1 VRALNKDSK
10 IIATM
15 SDVGDIAEHPLTPAV
30 NKGAEALQKLS
41 TVVNEGRK
49 RPAGVYAF
57 FSHNSHAMTALQDCN
72 RILRRLFS
80 GRALLTQLSFEEQ
93 KVIPRDW
100 PGGTPYPE
108 EISKVINRS
117 QDATEFMKL
126 DFESLYVFGG
136 VLLDQWAFQAIA
148 IGNIECPKR
157 YPFRELVDILDE
169 NQNTVLAP
177 LWTAIKNDAL
187 WLYYQLR
194 FYRNRFIVH
203 ADRPWQR
210 GTTRSIYGNDFNL
223 FIPTPPGWLDDEAL
237 DAEIKSLMHLA
248 PERIRN
254 ARDDYWEK
262 ARPGRLIEV
271 LFDMVPLFEKPD
283 REHISRLFGQKGGS
297 TPDFATV
304 AGRLLRMISEGTEQ
318 LTSIAEANLTT
329 IDLGRPHS
337 TSDEMWSRRKQEE

>member
-1 VRALNKDSK
+1 MIDTKDK
-10 IIATM
+10 
-15 SDVGDIAEHPLTPAV
+15 AEHPLTPAV
-30 NKGAEALQKLS
+30 NVGVEAFKRLS
-41 TVVNEGRK
+41 KVVNEGRK
-49 RPAGVYAF
+49 PPAGAYAF
-57 FSHNSHAMTALQDCN
+57 FIHNSHAMTALQDCN
-72 RILRRLFS
+72 RILQRLFC
-80 GRALLTQLSFEEQ
+80 GRGLLSKLSLEEQ
-93 KVIPRDW
+93 KVMPRDW
-100 PGGTPYPE
+100 PPGTPFPE
-108 EISKVINRS
+108 EVSKVINRS

-157 YPFRELVDILDE
+157 YPFRELVDVLDK
-169 NQNTVLAP
+169 NQNAVLAP
-177 LWTAIKNDAL
+177 LWTIIKNDAL

-203 ADRPWQR
+203 ANRPWQR
-210 GTTRSIYGNDFNL
+210 GTTRSLYGNDFNL
-223 FIPTPPGWLDDEAL
+223 FTPTPPGWLDDEAL

-271 LFDMVPLFEKPD
+271 LFDMIPQFEKAD
-283 REHISRLFGQKGGS
+283 REHISRLFGRKGGS

-304 AGRLLRMISEGTEQ
+304 GGRLLRMISDGTEG

-337 TSDEMWSRRKQEE
+337 TSDEMWNRRQQEEREE